1 MLVNAAVVR
10 LQAADSA
17 TTHTHK
23 TRRESIRISASSFAP
38 RCRPPL
44 PRTSARP
51 TICAQRPRASSHL
64 VSTPEPCATIRSWRV
79 YQQNCRNAAKVSN
92 NKHHRAYFCT
102 TVPRSMLANVT
113 NPTTAVAVHVDPLR
127 AGPCSA
133 AALAPHGKFRL
144 CCADRAEAVIRDPGP
159 RPRSRRPSAGRLARP
174 PLRRGPVLSPPQ
186 AGASRRRPSSWCGKA
201 SCSVRRLRC
210 SAAAAGLPTSTS
222 TADTVYFS
230 KTNSHGNS
238 T

>member
-1 MLVNAAVVR
+1 MHQCTQL
-10 LQAADSA
+10 
-17 TTHTHK
+17 T
-23 TRRESIRISASSFAP
+23 
-38 RCRPPL
+38 PPL
-44 PRTSARP
+44 PSNTLTTSTQERQ
-51 TICAQRPRASSHL
+51 QRPLDPEGGRRPEPPRPWTNQAERVVGGTGRRRRHRFRVVPCSCCAGCESTLPANAKTNWNTCRGGATNRSHRQRSGRVLTAGLTRVRASDDL
-64 VSTPEPCATIRSWRV
+64 RWCLLYV
-79 YQQNCRNAAKVSN
+79 
-92 NKHHRAYFCT
+92 
-102 TVPRSMLANVT
+102 
-113 NPTTAVAVHVDPLR
+113 R

-210 SAAAAGLPTSTS
+210 SAAAAGLPTST

>member
-1 MLVNAAVVR
+1 MHQCTQL
-10 LQAADSA
+10 
-17 TTHTHK
+17 T
-23 TRRESIRISASSFAP
+23 
-38 RCRPPL
+38 PPL
-44 PRTSARP
+44 PSNTLTTSTQERQ
-51 TICAQRPRASSHL
+51 QRPLDPEGGRRPEPPRPWTNQAERVVGGTGRRRRHRFRVVPCSCCAGCESTLPANAKTNWNTCRGGATNRSHRQRSGRVLTAGLTRVRASDDL
-64 VSTPEPCATIRSWRV
+64 RWCLLYV
-79 YQQNCRNAAKVSN
+79 
-92 NKHHRAYFCT
+92 
-102 TVPRSMLANVT
+102 
-113 NPTTAVAVHVDPLR
+113 R

-230 KTNSHGNS
+230 KS
-238 T
+238 